1 MTVVIARLLW
11 AAPQAKPIWV
21 LGEKAAGEALFQ
33 GFFSWIASARQDFR

>member
-33 GFFSWIASARQDFR
+33 GFFFADCVRPQDFR